1 MIFEFQEIKGGVTAA
16 LGFDASGVVADIKGN
31 GSGKLDLGVIYS
43 REKCV
48 TAGVFTTNTMKAAPV
63 KWDIEVNKRGNS
75 QLIITNS
82 GNANASTGKQGLID
96 VEKTAIKAAEL
107 WNVEKKDVFICSTGV
122 IGEKLPV
129 DKILNNLES
138 AKDALGRDYEENCA
152 KAIMT
157 TDLTKKSCAVTFDLD
172 GKTVTIG
179 GIAKGSGMIHPN
191 MATMLAYFTTDIN
204 ISKDILEKAFKQ
216 VNERSFN
223 SITIDG
229 DTSTNDTAIV
239 LANGLAGNRKL
250 EYEND
255 ENFEKFTYALS
266 FVAKELAKEIAKDGE
281 GATKFIT
288 ITVRG
293 LPSFKESRD
302 VAKKIAESNL
312 VKTAFFGNDPNWG
325 RILMAAGNS
334 GVDFDPDKVE
344 ILINRL
350 PIVQDG
356 VASDYL
362 ESEAVNEMKEKEV
375 DLTLNFHNGTESA
388 TVWTCDFSYDYV
400 KINADYRT

>member
-1 MIFEFQEIKGGVTAA
+1 MIFEFQQIEGGVTAP
-16 LGFDASGVVADIKGN
+16 LGFDASGVKADIKGK
-31 GSGKLDLGVIYS
+31 GLDKLDLAVIYS

-63 KWDIEVNKRGNS
+63 KWDVEVNKRGKS

-82 GNANASTGKQGLID
+82 GNANASTGKQGMLD
-96 VEKTAIKAAEL
+96 VEATAQKASEL
-107 WNVEKKDVFICSTGV
+107 WGVEKEDVFVCSTGV

-129 DKILNNLES
+129 HKIIDNLPL
-138 AKDALGRDYEENCA
+138 AKEALGRDLEETCA
-152 KAIMT
+152 QAIMT

-172 GKTVTIG
+172 GTTATIG

-191 MATMLAYFTTDIN
+191 MATMLGFFTTDVN
-204 ISKDILEKAFKQ
+204 ISREMLDKAFKS

-229 DTSTNDTAIV
+229 DTSTNDSAII
-239 LANGLAGNRKL
+239 LANGMAKNQII
-250 EYEND
+250 ETEEDPNYV
-255 ENFEKFTYALS
+255 KFVYALG
-266 FVAKELAKEIAKDGE
+266 FVAKKLAREIAKDGE
-281 GATKFIT
+281 GATKLIT
-288 ITVRG
+288 ITVKG
-293 LPSFKESRD
+293 LPTFEESRI

-356 VASDYL
+356 IASDYL
-362 ESEAVNEMKEKEV
+362 ESDAVKEISEKEV
-375 DLTLNFHNGTESA
+375 DLTVHFHIGEESA

-400 KINADYRT
+400 KINADYRS